1 MTSTASSARVPARF
15 PQVAVDALPLGLM
28 DDTDHTHDESPQD
41 ILLEAAD
48 DYPPSPRWAPNTK
61 LMVISMAFVLAVVG
75 VYLIRNVLAVAALA
89 GLIAFLIAPLIRLS
103 VRHLRIPR
111 GIALLLGYI
120 IVFVGTIGF
129 GYLMTKSIVASIIEL
144 NPIGLIEDMRVTLLE
159 RVNADGELILA
170 GVTVDMTSVLDSLQ
184 TSAEKADGS
193 GGIVLDAEKML
204 EYLGAGLSGFR
215 TVLGIVT
222 AVITSAIV
230 TALVAMYLNAD
241 SVRLYDTTIENF
253 PPGYERDGLRLMA
266 EIKRVWR
273 GYLYGQL
280 VNSLITGFLVFLV
293 LWAVGLP
300 GAFLMGAIMVVLNM
314 IPTFGP
320 ILAAIPGVL
329 TALLSGSTRWPELEN
344 YWFALIVIGI
354 YLVVVQLQANI
365 IAPKVMGTAVR
376 LRPAVVLIGLLIGFQ
391 VGGLLGSLL
400 AVPVIA
406 SIRDVAVYVWRKL
419 IDVDP
424 WPDEAVDD
432 AVDDAVSEP

>member
-1 MTSTASSARVPARF
+1 MDEVADTPDAAQASS
-15 PQVAVDALPLGLM
+15 
-28 DDTDHTHDESPQD
+28 
-41 ILLEAAD
+41 EAAAATT
-48 DYPPSPRWAPNTK
+48 YPPSPNWSGNTK

-75 VYLIRNVLAVAALA
+75 LYLVRNVIAVAALA
-89 GLIAFLIAPLIRLS
+89 ALIAFLVAPLIRLA
-103 VRHLRIPR
+103 VKHLKLPK
-111 GIALLLGYI
+111 GLALLLAYLL
-120 IVFVGTIGF
+120 VFLGTIGF
-129 GYLMTKSIVASIIEL
+129 AYFMTKSIVASITEL
-144 NPIGLIEDMRVTLLE
+144 DPVGLVDNLRVSLLE
-159 RVNADGELILA
+159 RVNTDGQMFVF
-170 GVTVDMTSVLDSLQ
+170 GVTVDMNSVLDSLQ
-184 TSAEKADGS
+184 TSVSKGDGE
-193 GGIVLDAEKML
+193 GGFVIDAEKSL
-204 EYLGAGLSGFR
+204 AYLGAGLSGFR
-215 TVLGIVT
+215 TVVGIAT

-241 SVRLYDTTIENF
+241 SGRMRDATIANI
-253 PPGYERDGLRLMA
+253 PPGYERDGLRMMV

-280 VNSLITGFLVFLV
+280 VNSLITGFLVFVV

-329 TALLSGSTRWPELEN
+329 AALLSGSTRWPELEN

-365 IAPKVMGTAVR
+365 IAPRVMGTAVR
-376 LRPAVVLIGLLIGFQ
+376 LRPAVVLIGLLVGFQ

-406 SIRDVAVYVWRKL
+406 SIRDVAVYMWRKL
-419 IDVDP
+419 IDADP
-424 WPDEAVDD
+424 WPDENPIPIPTD
-432 AVDDAVSEP
+432 SS

>member
-1 MTSTASSARVPARF
+1 MDETDQAPEKSPAPESLETS
-15 PQVAVDALPLGLM
+15 
-28 DDTDHTHDESPQD
+28 
-41 ILLEAAD
+41 D
-48 DYPPSPRWAPNTK
+48 DYPPSPNWAANTK
-61 LMVISMAFVLAVVG
+61 LMVISMAFVLTIIVVFL
-75 VYLIRNVLAVAALA
+75 VRNVIGIAALA
-89 GLIAFLIAPLIRLS
+89 ALIAFLVAPLIRLS
-103 VRHLRIPR
+103 VKHLKLPR
-111 GIALLLGYI
+111 GLALLVAYLV
-120 IVFVGTIGF
+120 VFIGTIGF
-129 GYLMTKSIVASIIEL
+129 AYFMTQSVVASITEL
-144 NPIGLIEDMRVTLLE
+144 DPVGLIDNMRVSLLE
-159 RVNADGELILA
+159 KVNPDGQLLVFGI
-170 GVTVDMTSVLDSLQ
+170 TIDMNSVLASLQ
-184 TSAEKADGS
+184 TSVGQGDGQ
-193 GGIVLDAEKML
+193 GGFVIDAEKSL
-204 EYLGAGLSGFR
+204 EYIGAGLSGFR
-215 TVLGIVT
+215 TVIGIVT

-241 SVRLYDTTIENF
+241 SGRMHNATIANI

-280 VNSLITGFLVFLV
+280 VNSLITGTLVFVV

-329 TALLSGSTRWPELEN
+329 AALLSGSTRWPDLEN
-344 YWFALIVIGI
+344 YWFALIVVGI

-365 IAPKVMGTAVR
+365 IAPRVMGTAVR
-376 LRPAVVLIGLLIGFQ
+376 LRPAVVLIGLLVGFQ

-419 IDVDP
+419 IDADP
-424 WPDEAVDD
+424 WPDED
-432 AVDDAVSEP
+432 ADPAVSEP

>member
-1 MTSTASSARVPARF
+1 MLYR
-15 PQVAVDALPLGLM
+15 GGM
-28 DDTDHTHDESPQD
+28 DDSDRTPKRSPRNTSVE
-41 ILLEAAD
+41 EAYG
-48 DYPPSPRWAPNTK
+48 YPPSPKWAPNTK
-61 LMVISMAFVLAVVG
+61 LMVISMAFVLSIAG
-75 VYLIRNVLAVAALA
+75 IYLIRNVIAIAALA
-89 GLIAFLIAPLIRLS
+89 ALIAFLVAPLIRFS
-103 VRHLRIPR
+103 ARRLRIPR
-111 GIALLLGYI
+111 GISLLIAYLV
-120 IVFVGTIGF
+120 VFLGTIGF

-144 NPIGLIEDMRVTLLE
+144 DPLGIVEELRVALLE
-159 RVNADGELILA
+159 RLDADGQLLLV
-170 GVTVDMTSVLDSLQ
+170 GVTVDMNSVLDSLQ
-184 TSAEKADGS
+184 VSVGTGDGS
-193 GGIVLDAEKML
+193 GGIVIDAERIL
-204 EYLGAGLSGFR
+204 EYVGVGLSSFR
-215 TVLGIVT
+215 TVVGIVT

-230 TALVAMYLNAD
+230 TALVAMYINAD
-241 SVRLYDTTIENF
+241 SSRMHDATLANI
-253 PPGYERDGLRLMA
+253 PRGYERDGLRLLA

-280 VNSLITGFLVFLV
+280 VNSLITGTLVFVV

-344 YWFALIVIGI
+344 YWFALIVAGI
-354 YLVVVQLQANI
+354 YLLVVQLQANI
-365 IAPKVMGTAVR
+365 IAPRVMGTAVR
-376 LRPAVVLIGLLIGFQ
+376 LRPAIVLLGLLIGFQ

-424 WPDEAVDD
+424 WPDDGMDETAP
-432 AVDDAVSEP
+432 ET